1 MASSWDSQIRSQS
14 CDTSGWGGSQ
24 ALKLIGIPGLVTASW
39 GAVPHLEVENRK
51 VPAVSRMHQGTA
63 DCSLA
68 RSLLSTVGWGH
79 LSCRGPGQ
87 AGQDLRRRGENR
99 CWSILPGCAHLH
111 IPLLS
116 CVSTPQRVLL
126 LLWCR
131 DSGKKAGFR
140 KCH

>member
-63 DCSLA
+63 DCVVLHGASSPLWGGDTSPAGAQDRLA
-68 RSLLSTVGWGH
+68 RTSGEGVRIDAGPSSLDVPTST
-79 LSCRGPGQ
+79 S
-87 AGQDLRRRGENR
+87 R
-99 CWSILPGCAHLH
+99 C
-111 IPLLS
+111 
-116 CVSTPQRVLL
+116 
-126 LLWCR
+126 
-131 DSGKKAGFR
+131 
-140 KCH
+140 